1 MPETEAHVETDL
13 VSRLEEAAD
22 RFVSHLRMNEG
33 FDEQALLQLQE
44 EIDHCGTA
52 WREHPHVPKRAALIL
67 AELFP
72 AIEACA
78 WLYEGNMRQRIQ
90 EAGAM
95 VSEAVIAALD

>member
-1 MPETEAHVETDL
+1 METGL
-13 VSRLEEAAD
+13 VGRLEEAAN
-22 RFVSHLRMNEG
+22 RFVIPLRMNEG

-44 EIDHCGTA
+44 EIDRCGTA
-52 WREHPHVPKRAALIL
+52 WRECTHVPKRAALIL

-78 WLYEGNMRQRIQ
+78 WLYDGNMRQRIQ

-95 VSEAVIAALD
+95 VSEAVTAALD

>member
-1 MPETEAHVETDL
+1 METDL
-13 VSRLEEAAD
+13 VSGLEEAAD
-22 RFVSHLRMNEG
+22 RFVIPLRMNEG

-44 EIDHCGTA
+44 QIDRCGTA
-52 WREHPHVPKRAALIL
+52 WREEIHVPKRAALIL
-67 AELFP
+67 AELHP

-90 EAGAM
+90 EAGVM

>member
-1 MPETEAHVETDL
+1 MIG
-13 VSRLEEAAD
+13 RLEEAAD
-22 RFVSHLRMNEG
+22 RFVIPLRMNEG

-44 EIDHCGTA
+44 EIDRCGTA
-52 WREHPHVPKRAALIL
+52 WREENHVPKRAALIL

-78 WLYEGNMRQRIQ
+78 WLYEGTMRQRIQ
-90 EAGAM
+90 EAGVM

>member
-1 MPETEAHVETDL
+1 METDL

-22 RFVSHLRMNEG
+22 RFVIPLRRNEG
-33 FDEQALLQLQE
+33 FDEQALLQLLEQ
-44 EIDHCGTA
+44 IDRCGTA
-52 WREHPHVPKRAALIL
+52 WREEAHVPKRAALIL
-67 AELFP
+67 AELHP

-90 EAGAM
+90 EAGVR

>member
-1 MPETEAHVETDL
+1 METDL
-13 VSRLEEAAD
+13 VSRLEEAAN
-22 RFVSHLRMNEG
+22 RFVIPLRMNEG

-44 EIDHCGTA
+44 EIDRCGTA
-52 WREHPHVPKRAALIL
+52 WREGTHVPKRAALTL

-78 WLYEGNMRQRIQ
+78 WLYEGKVRQRIQ

-95 VSEAVIAALD
+95 VSEAVTAALD